1 MLDSFDYKEP
11 SCALCEG
18 KDFYY
23 PDKNAPIGRIPVARV
38 IEKLDECYNKNDMQ
52 EAGRL
57 LFYWQEEAKALKD
70 QQGELSIIN
79 ELLGYLRKIG
89 DVEKG
94 LLAVERA
101 MFLIES
107 LGNTDTVSSAT
118 IYLNVATTLKAFKQ
132 PKKAIPLFEK
142 AFSIYSKD
150 LEKNRS
156 LLSGFYNNKALT
168 LVDLKDFKGAIK
180 CYNLALENLK
190 FTDRE
195 LTDGAITLVNMAHL
209 FDALDDRRK
218 VVDCLFSAND
228 LLNDERNEFNGYY
241 AYVLEK
247 CAPSF
252 RQFGYEKIA
261 DDFEKLSREIYERT

>member
-1 MLDSFDYKEP
+1 MDNE
-11 SCALCEG
+11 
-18 KDFYY
+18 
-23 PDKNAPIGRIPVARV
+23 N
-38 IEKLDECYNKNDMQ
+38 Q
-52 EAGRL
+52 E
-57 LFYWQEEAKALKD
+57 LFIDLKD
-70 QQGELSIIN
+70 LMFSVLYSWKKII
-79 ELLGYLRKIG
+79 LVVI
-89 DVEKG
+89 VFA
-94 LLAVERA
+94 LLAVGVA
-101 MFLIES
+101 FAKDHIS

-195 LTDGAITLVNMAHL
+195 LTDGAITFVNMAHL
-209 FDALDDRRK
+209 YDTLSNRQK
-218 VVDCLFSAND
+218 TVDCLFSAFD
-228 LLNDERNEFNGYY
+228 LLNNEQNEHNGYY